1 MRTLPSARRLA
12 ATAATVATLAATLTG
27 CGLFDGTD
35 TRTSGPPYVPPT
47 YPPNAQVFVLD
58 FTRTFSGEQ
67 VDVRLDGVRI
77 VRKAVANTTN
87 PALAE
92 RLRVAAAPGLHE
104 LFVRVTTASG
114 GRIDQTMPIRIG
126 TETCGAATLTPG
138 NGAVASLRLSLSPT
152 ADCPAN

>member
-1 MRTLPSARRLA
+1 MRTLPSARCLA
-12 ATAATVATLAATLTG
+12 ATAATLAAALSG
-27 CGLFDGTD
+27 CGLYDGTD
-35 TRTSGPPYVPPT
+35 TRNSGETYVPPT

-58 FTRTFSGEQ
+58 LTRTFSGEQ
-67 VDVRLDGVRI
+67 VDVRLDGVRV

-114 GRIDQTMPIRIG
+114 GRLDQTMPIRIG
-126 TETCGAATLTPG
+126 TEACGAVSLTPG
-138 NGAVASLRLSLSPT
+138 NGAAASLRISISPN